1 MNEAAFVL
9 SGLAEGDV
17 HLAAEGVSVDGGGG
31 DGVGDLRCTLERGED
46 VRACVF
52 VGLDGY
58 RVRAVGSRTC
68 RGSTSAGRLRS
79 YGLPREYKSYATHED
94 APAKASKTATTMNPV
109 GSPPDG
115 GAALPRAGEPVV
127 PSAI

>member
-1 MNEAAFVL
+1 MPPSECLSTGAEATESEICVAPLNVEKTSAPAFL
-9 SGLAEGDV
+9 
-17 HLAAEGVSVDGGGG
+17 
-31 DGVGDLRCTLERGED
+31 LR
-46 VRACVF
+46 
-52 VGLDGY
+52 DGY

-79 YGLPREYKSYATHED
+79 YGLPREYMHLHED